1 MNDDHDIDL
10 DTAPPDPE
18 VDRFECPEA
27 DRLDDTI
34 AATIS
39 ELNRL
44 RDEVARHRPWL
55 FVPGDKVL
63 VLLEETVYSG
73 VVQQVQMPSP
83 MGEQFPDHIVRV
95 LLDEGSV
102 FAGHSPWCNPDQ
114 VELIHA

>member
-55 FVPGDKVL
+55 FLPGDKVL
-63 VLLEETVYSG
+63 VLLDETIYSG
-73 VVQQVQMPSP
+73 VVQRIQIPSP
-83 MGEQFPDHIVRV
+83 MGEAFPGYVV
-95 LLDEGSV
+95 QVKLDEGSA
-102 FAGHSPWCNPDQ
+102 FAGAEPWCNPDQ
-114 VELIHA
+114 VELIRA